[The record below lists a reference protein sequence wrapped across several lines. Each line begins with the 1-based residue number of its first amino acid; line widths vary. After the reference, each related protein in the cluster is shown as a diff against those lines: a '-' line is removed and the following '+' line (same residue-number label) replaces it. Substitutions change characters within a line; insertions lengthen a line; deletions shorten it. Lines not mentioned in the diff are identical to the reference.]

1 MAKEASKHW
10 TVKKLYV
17 YVYSH
22 MVELADFSKFFE
34 IILFYGVLYCIHLFT
49 VASMLKFNKT
59 VLSPS
64 PDGAS
69 SG

>member
-1 MAKEASKHW
+1 
-10 TVKKLYV
+10 
-17 YVYSH
+17 

-34 IILFYGVLYCIHLFT
+34 IILYYAALYCIYLFTVVT